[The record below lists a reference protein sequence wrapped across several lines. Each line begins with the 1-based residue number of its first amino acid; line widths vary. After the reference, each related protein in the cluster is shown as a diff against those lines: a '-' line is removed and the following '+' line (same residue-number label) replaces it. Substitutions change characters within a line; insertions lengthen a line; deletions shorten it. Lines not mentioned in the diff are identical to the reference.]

1 VQRTAASIHP
11 DGLPRD
17 ETAAARR
24 AGEVRLRRYAVG
36 GAAAE
41 EEVNVA
47 LGLAPRVVQRGA
59 ETRQLGAC
67 HEEEEEQ

>member
-1 VQRTAASIHP
+1 M
-11 DGLPRD
+11 
-17 ETAAARR
+17 
-24 AGEVRLRRYAVG
+24 RLRRYAVG